1 MTCVSCSSSVNFLK
15 FGTMS
20 VKTLI
25 HFERAEDH
33 LMKLKCS
40 ALLRSEMASFYPKQG
55 RRRMHFFGLNTVFM
69 KSIGV
74 SIVTQIIYI

>member
-1 MTCVSCSSSVNFLK
+1 MTCVFCSISVNFLK

-25 HFERAEDH
+25 HFEIVEDR

-55 RRRMHFFGLNTVFM
+55 RRRMFKYCLYEKYWSVYSGSDNLCIMN
-69 KSIGV
+69 
-74 SIVTQIIYI
+74 